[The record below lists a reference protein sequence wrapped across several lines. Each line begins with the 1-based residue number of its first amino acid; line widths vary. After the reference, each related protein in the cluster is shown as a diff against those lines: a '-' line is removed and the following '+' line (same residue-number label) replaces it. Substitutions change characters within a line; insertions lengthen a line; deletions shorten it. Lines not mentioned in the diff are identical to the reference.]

1 MQSDQLH
8 VPADFSHIMLR
19 DGSWLTREPPCRFLQ
34 LGLFHVRLSQ
44 SVLLHFLT
52 FSQHSERAW
61 GFPSNTFS
69 NFFRWL
75 ICFLHVRYI
84 PLHNSRWP
92 FWASVILMSA
102 RKGDMSPSG
111 NTCLGNNLN
120 FLPDLW
126 VQTFYGSTLSTESA
140 TVGLF
145 FASHSVGRSVEQRTA
160 VPGFTIF
167 SDRRHIAW
175 CEVFSFHFAR
185 ETDRCQLHFAFTTWR
200 GTGHA
205 FRYGDFFFVWSL
217 VRLNCAPKSS
227 NTSAVYGVVI
237 WPRRASSLFT
247 KFARHVVDISFHQL
261 VPIGP

>member
-75 ICFLHVRYI
+75 SCFLHVRYI

-145 FASHSVGRSVEQRTA
+145 SLLTLLVAVLNSVPLCLASPSSAIDDTLLDVKFFLFILLERQTA
-160 VPGFTIF
+160 VNCILHSLRGEVQDMPSGMVIF
-167 SDRRHIAW
+167 SLYGLWWGWIVYLSHRIRQLSMGLWFDRGGPRA
-175 CEVFSFHFAR
+175 FSR
-185 ETDRCQLHFAFTTWR
+185 NLHDMLWIYPFI
-200 GTGHA
+200 
-205 FRYGDFFFVWSL
+205 
-217 VRLNCAPKSS
+217 N
-227 NTSAVYGVVI
+227 
-237 WPRRASSLFT
+237 
-247 KFARHVVDISFHQL
+247 
-261 VPIGP
+261 